1 MKSKEEENTAFHARR
16 EQKSYRLQR
25 RHCAV
30 VDLNNW
36 VANCWARSFPWP
48 LQFSHSA
55 RSVAESPV
63 FPDPDE
69 ESLGRCSSTTPHG
82 ILAEFGHHR
91 ALWPQCY
98 RFLQANACSVAG

>member
-1 MKSKEEENTAFHARR
+1 M
-16 EQKSYRLQR
+16 QR
-25 RHCAV
+25 SHCAV

-36 VANCWARSFPWP
+36 VADYLAGSFPWP

-69 ESLGRCSSTTPHG
+69 ETLDSVPLQCCMEYLAGR
-82 ILAEFGHHR
+82 GHHR
-91 ALWPQCY
+91 ALWPQWC
-98 RFLQANACSVAG
+98 RFLQANACDVAG